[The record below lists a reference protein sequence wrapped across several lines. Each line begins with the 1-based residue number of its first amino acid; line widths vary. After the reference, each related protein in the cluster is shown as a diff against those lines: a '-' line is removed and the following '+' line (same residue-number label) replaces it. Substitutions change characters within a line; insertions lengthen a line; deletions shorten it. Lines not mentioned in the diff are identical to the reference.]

1 MKDKIQDAVLMSL
14 RPKWAALIATE
25 KKTVEVRK
33 KFPGMV
39 YLPFK
44 IYLYC
49 TNVNSCTIEEYAQIH
64 KMTSGRIDE
73 WIGKVFGEVTCD
85 LIYDIEWDPV
95 DGYTFG
101 YHKDADCLTEAEFTN
116 YLQGGPGYG
125 LRLKDPVIYD
135 IPKDLSDFGMTRPPQ
150 SWRYVEALR

>member
-49 TNVNSCTIEEYAQIH
+49 TNVNGGGLHVRVSQRRGLLNRGRIH
-64 KMTSGRIDE
+64 KLSARRARLWFALE
-73 WIGKVFGEVTCD
+73 
-85 LIYDIEWDPV
+85 
-95 DGYTFG
+95 
-101 YHKDADCLTEAEFTN
+101 
-116 YLQGGPGYG
+116 GPGN
-125 LRLKDPVIYD
+125 LRHPEGSVRFRDDTSASVL
-135 IPKDLSDFGMTRPPQ
+135 
-150 SWRYVEALR
+150 ALCG

>member
-49 TNVNSCTIEEYAQIH
+49 TNVNS
-64 KMTSGRIDE
+64 R
-73 WIGKVFGEVTCD
+73 V
-85 LIYDIEWDPV
+85 
-95 DGYTFG
+95 
-101 YHKDADCLTEAEFTN
+101 
-116 YLQGGPGYG
+116 
-125 LRLKDPVIYD
+125 
-135 IPKDLSDFGMTRPPQ
+135 
-150 SWRYVEALR
+150 